1 MNKRGLLVPFFYL
14 SQNECAAPGTSSINT
29 YLSMLVN
36 SSQSKAVIYS
46 DQLNCRLTCFGTLLF
61 QQINQQIV
69 FSPSTIN
76 YADN

>member
-29 YLSMLVN
+29 YLSLLVN
-36 SSQSKAVIYS
+36 STQSEAVIYS
-46 DQLNCRLTCFGTLLF
+46 DLLNYHLTCFCTLLF